1 MSTALADLHAEIAGC
16 VRCPLAATRTTVV
29 VGSGTARRA
38 ADAGRRGA
46 GLPRGPSRACPF
58 VGAAGQLLDRLLGE
72 IGLSRAEVFV
82 ANVLKCRP
90 PGNRDPEP
98 AEIDS
103 CRGYLERQVELVAP
117 LVIGSLGNF
126 ATRLLSGRQ
135 VGITR
140 VHGSPLRI
148 TVGAQ
153 RTVLY
158 PLYHPAAALRTPA
171 MMAALR
177 DDLARLPELFE
188 RPPASPRG
196 PLPNPTA
203 RPPSASRSSPPP
215 RRSPRSSACSETW
228 GRSSTRRAWPPAPPR
243 SRPSCGRA
251 TSCTCAASSAAGKT
265 TFVRHAAAALGV
277 QEPVTSPTFAIAH
290 RYGGGRR
297 AASRTSTC
305 TARSA

>member
-1 MSTALADLHAEIAGC
+1 VSTALADLHAEIAGC
-16 VRCPLAATRTTVV
+16 VRCPLAAGRTTVV
-29 VGSGTARRA
+29 VGSGPPDARLMLVGEAPGFHEDRS
-38 ADAGRRGA
+38 GV
-46 GLPRGPSRACPF
+46 PF

-72 IGLSRAEVFV
+72 VGLQRSEVFV

-98 AEIDS
+98 QEIER
-103 CRGYLERQVELVAP
+103 CRPYLERQVELVAP

-148 TVGAQ
+148 TVGAH

-171 MMAALR
+171 MLAALR

-188 RPPASPRG
+188 RAARAAARAAEGAEEPPAEPARVYAGS
-196 PLPNPTA
+196 LPGA
-203 RPPSASRSSPPP
+203 Q
-215 RRSPRSSACSETW
+215 
-228 GRSSTRRAWPPAPPR
+228 PAQ
-243 SRPSCGRA
+243 
-251 TSCTCAASSAAGKT
+251 
-265 TFVRHAAAALGV
+265 LGL
-277 QEPVTSPTFAIAH
+277 F
-290 RYGGGRR
+290 
-297 AASRTSTC
+297 
-305 TARSA
+305 

>member
-29 VGSGTARRA
+29 VGSGPHDARLMLVGEA
-38 ADAGRRGA
+38 PGFHEDQQGI
-46 GLPRGPSRACPF
+46 PF

-98 AEIDS
+98 AEIDA

-148 TVGAQ
+148 SVGTH

-188 RPPASPRG
+188 RAARVAARPDPEPAPAS
-196 PLPNPTA
+196 
-203 RPPSASRSSPPP
+203 
-215 RRSPRSSACSETW
+215 
-228 GRSSTRRAWPPAPPR
+228 
-243 SRPSCGRA
+243 
-251 TSCTCAASSAAGKT
+251 AAE
-265 TFVRHAAAALGV
+265 R
-277 QEPVTSPTFAIAH
+277 EPVLA
-290 RYGGGRR
+290 G
-297 AASRTSTC
+297 AAPEP
-305 TARSA
+305 AQLGLF

>member
-29 VGSGTARRA
+29 VGSGPHDARLMLVGEA
-38 ADAGRRGA
+38 PGFHEDQQGI
-46 GLPRGPSRACPF
+46 PF

-90 PGNRDPEP
+90 PGNRDPEQ

-103 CRGYLERQVELVAP
+103 CRGYLERQVELVSP

-148 TVGAQ
+148 TVGAH

-188 RPPASPRG
+188 RAARVA
-196 PLPNPTA
+196 A
-203 RPPSASRSSPPP
+203 RPAAEPDGA
-215 RRSPRSSACSETW
+215 
-228 GRSSTRRAWPPAPPR
+228 PAEREP
-243 SRPSCGRA
+243 
-251 TSCTCAASSAAGKT
+251 
-265 TFVRHAAAALGV
+265 VLAAAAPEPAQLGL
-277 QEPVTSPTFAIAH
+277 F
-290 RYGGGRR
+290 
-297 AASRTSTC
+297 
-305 TARSA
+305 

>member
-16 VRCPLAATRTTVV
+16 VRCPLSATRTTVV
-29 VGSGTARRA
+29 VGSGPHDARLMLVGEA
-38 ADAGRRGA
+38 PGYHEDQQGI
-46 GLPRGPSRACPF
+46 PF

-98 AEIDS
+98 AEIDA

-148 TVGAQ
+148 TVGAR

-188 RPPASPRG
+188 RAARAA
-196 PLPNPTA
+196 A
-203 RPPSASRSSPPP
+203 RPDPEPVEEPVEREPVFA
-215 RRSPRSSACSETW
+215 AV
-228 GRSSTRRAWPPAPPR
+228 APPE
-243 SRPSCGRA
+243 PA
-251 TSCTCAASSAAGKT
+251 Q
-265 TFVRHAAAALGV
+265 LGL
-277 QEPVTSPTFAIAH
+277 F
-290 RYGGGRR
+290 
-297 AASRTSTC
+297 
-305 TARSA
+305 